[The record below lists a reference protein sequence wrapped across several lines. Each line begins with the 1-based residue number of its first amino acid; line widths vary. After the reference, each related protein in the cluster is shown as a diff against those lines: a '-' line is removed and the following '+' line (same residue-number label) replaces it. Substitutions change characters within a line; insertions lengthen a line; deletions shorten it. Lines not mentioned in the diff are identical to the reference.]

1 MQAGCRRQ
9 KTMKCECRRRRY
21 TIDEDWG
28 TKGLCAQQKLVK
40 AIEAE
45 AEATGREMS
54 ETRTK
59 ISKSQIEAAGWSLA
73 EKKLKWKLRLQIG
86 QETIIQGRKA
96 EGKGM
101 RKLDRI
107 QIQAR
112 RQRLWIAARKGKS
125 TLMRNAS
132 NIYWYDSSMEILIFG
147 GKVDAKSYWNRQ
159 VTDWFTNSP
168 TASFGHLQIGRGNTY
183 LEVVT
188 NKGIIAYEK
197 WECWRE
203 RNEWE
208 RDANLRIQRWRERGS
223 EKVNGMRSAL
233 VIDNNK

>member
-1 MQAGCRRQ
+1 MQADCRRQ

-21 TIDEDWG
+21 TIDEGWG
-28 TKGLCAQQKLVK
+28 TRGLCAQQKLVK

-59 ISKSQIEAAGWSLA
+59 ISKSRIEAAGWSLA

-107 QIQAR
+107 QIQTRAGR
-112 RQRLWIAARKGKS
+112 DYESLPEKRNPLWC
-125 TLMRNAS
+125 NAS
-132 NIYWYDSSMEILIFG
+132 NILYDSGMEILIFD

-159 VTDWFTNSP
+159 MTDWFKNSP
-168 TASFGHLQIGRGNTY
+168 TAFFGHLQIGRGNTH

-203 RNEWE
+203 RDEWE
-208 RDANLRIQRWRERGS
+208 RDANLRIQGWREGRS